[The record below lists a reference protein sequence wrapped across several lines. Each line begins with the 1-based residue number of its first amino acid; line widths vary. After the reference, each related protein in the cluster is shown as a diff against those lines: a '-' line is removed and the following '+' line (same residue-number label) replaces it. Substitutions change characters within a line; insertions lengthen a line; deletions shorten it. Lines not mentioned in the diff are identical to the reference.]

1 MGGSVKAEGLGDG
14 STAYVGNHRQA
25 SPQRRCASG
34 LDAATPAIIDSQL
47 GISAMRVLLEN
58 LYAKYNH
65 RCFVPPDPL
74 QFVYRYADRRDV
86 EIVAFLASA
95 LAYGRV
101 RQIERSLTQLLDRMD
116 DAPYEFVSRFDGPGR
131 AKLCSFKH
139 RFTAGDDLSDLLAL
153 FRRVF
158 DDHGSLESF
167 FALGYRREDA
177 TVLPALSRFCDSL
190 CQMHGGQVGGGLN
203 YLLANPSRGSASKR
217 LHLFLRWMV
226 RHDEVDW
233 GLWKCVDRAK
243 LIVPMDVH
251 MGRLCRILGL
261 HDDKTISQT
270 TALKVTEA
278 FARMEPADPVKYDFA
293 LSRIGIL
300 EDCHGRPHPAC
311 ESCELRHI
319 CASLTGHL
327 ESR

>member
-1 MGGSVKAEGLGDG
+1 MD
-14 STAYVGNHRQA
+14 TPIRQKK
-25 SPQRRCASG
+25 
-34 LDAATPAIIDSQL
+34 L
-47 GISAMRVLLEN
+47 LLER

-65 RCFVPPDPL
+65 RIFVPPDPL

-86 EIVAFLASA
+86 EIAAFLASA

-101 RQIERSLTQLLDRMD
+101 RQIERSLTQLFDRMD
-116 DAPYEFVSRFDGPGR
+116 NQPFQFTSRFDGRGR
-131 AKLCSFKH
+131 AKLHSFKH
-139 RFTAGDDLSDLLAL
+139 RFTTGDDLSDLLAL

-158 DDHGSLESF
+158 DDYGSLEAF
-167 FALGYRREDA
+167 FALGCRSEDA

-190 CQMHGGQVGGGLN
+190 CRRHGRQVPAGLN

-217 LHLFLRWMV
+217 LHLFLRWMA
-226 RHDEVDW
+226 RCDEVDL
-233 GLWKCVDRAK
+233 GLWKYIDKAR

-261 HDDKTISQT
+261 HDDKTISLS

-278 FARMEPADPVKYDFA
+278 FAEIEPGDPVKYDFA

-300 EDCHGRPHPAC
+300 EDCNGQPRSAC
-311 ESCELRHI
+311 ASCELCHI
-319 CASLTGHL
+319 CAKRAGSL
-327 ESR
+327 ESA